1 MSAARRGNGMRRS
14 LSLFLMVSAASVVL
28 GAGGSVAS
36 AGGRTFAT
44 TLSGANEV
52 PGPGDPDGSGTALIT
67 LNQGRGEVCFSI
79 TVSDLSLPAT
89 AAHIHEAPAGV
100 AGPVVVTLSP
110 PDETGSSSGCVS
122 DVDQGLIKD
131 IRKNP
136 AEYYVN
142 VHTTDYPGGAIRGQL
157 SG

>member
-1 MSAARRGNGMRRS
+1 MRRF
-14 LSLFLMVSAASVVL
+14 LSLFLIVSAASVVL

-36 AGGRTFAT
+36 AGGRTFST

-52 PGPGDPDGSGTALIT
+52 PGPGDPDGSGTAVIT
-67 LNQGRGEVCFSI
+67 LNQGQGEVCFSI
-79 TVSDLSLPAT
+79 TVSDLTLPAT
-89 AAHIHEAPAGV
+89 AAHIHEAPPGV

-122 DVDQGLIKD
+122 DVDKALIKD
-131 IRKNP
+131 IRKSP